1 MAMKRSLQ
9 GWRPLVAMGSILVLA
24 GCASGP
30 SSNITLI
37 PANQVVS
44 QTERSGVFTQPEKFK
59 RTKPGCRGDCPKI
72 TLDSLVF
79 PGNEKLTEL
88 VDHAL
93 SMMTGL
99 DAGTLPPYTTIA
111 GFEKYFWETAAPR
124 DEVFL
129 AAKTRYRSEGLT
141 VIELDSWQYFTG
153 AAHGVSATQFLNWDN
168 SRQIVLGLAQVL
180 QPGQHEAW
188 VDALKAA
195 HERWLETQDPYK
207 DDPQGY
213 LRLWPFQPSDNFALT
228 DLGVVV
234 KYGSYELAPYSSG
247 QPELVIPYDA
257 LQGILKPEFMPRP
270 A

>member
-1 MAMKRSLQ
+1 MVGALF
-9 GWRPLVAMGSILVLA
+9 ILA
-24 GCASGP
+24 GCASSP
-30 SSNITLI
+30 SPNITLV

-44 QTERSGVFTQPEKFK
+44 QTEKDGLFTQPVKYQ
-59 RTKPGCRGDCPKI
+59 RTKPDCRGDCPKL
-72 TLDSLVF
+72 TVDSLVF
-79 PGNEKLTEL
+79 PGHAKLGEL

-93 SMMTGL
+93 ATMTGL
-99 DAGTLPPYTTIA
+99 NAGQPPAYDTIA
-111 GFEKYFWETAAPR
+111 GFERYFWETAAPR

-168 SRQIVLGLAQVL
+168 NRQIVLGLAQVL
-180 QPGQHEAW
+180 QPGQTDAW
-188 VDALKAA
+188 VSALKDA
-195 HERWLETQDPYK
+195 HTRWLPTQDPYK
-207 DDPQGY
+207 DDPEGY

-247 QPELVIPYDA
+247 QPELLIPYEA
-257 LQGILKPEFMPRP
+257 LQGVLRPEFLPRP
-270 A
+270 V